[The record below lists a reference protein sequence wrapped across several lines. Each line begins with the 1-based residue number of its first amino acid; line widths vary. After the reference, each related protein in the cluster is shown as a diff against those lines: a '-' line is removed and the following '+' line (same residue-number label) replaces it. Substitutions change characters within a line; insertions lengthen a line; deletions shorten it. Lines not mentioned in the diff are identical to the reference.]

1 MKRGWKAEAWTCAL
15 AVAAGALSLVAGQ
28 ALAQSSGAPPT
39 VPDASPAKP
48 AAQNPA
54 APRSSIQL
62 TPAERQSIDA
72 AQGSAGEPA
81 RVEDALAPTAEDI
94 KPRAADDRN
103 TTRIE
108 QTRRSNRVSEVIVT
122 PAGQSHS
129 YIMNNREGRQPFGT
143 TQMSPGGLSVPMF
156 LRFEFGRTTPP
167 PATNPPS
174 PPAPSPSR

>member
-1 MKRGWKAEAWTCAL
+1 LPSRRAGCRSL
-15 AVAAGALSLVAGQ
+15 AARPLRSRP
-28 ALAQSSGAPPT
+28 APRPRF
-39 VPDASPAKP
+39 PPGLLRKP
-48 AAQNPA
+48 AAQKPA

-62 TPAERQSIDA
+62 TPAERQAIDA
-72 AQGSAGEPA
+72 AQGSAEKPA
-81 RVEDALAPTAEDI
+81 PFEDALAPTAEDI
-94 KPRAADDRN
+94 KPREADDRS

-108 QTRRSNRVSEVIVT
+108 QTRVSNRVSEVIVT

-129 YIMNNREGRQPFGT
+129 YVMNNREGQQPFGT

-167 PATNPPS
+167 PVTNPPP